1 MPLYSY
7 KVIDKT
13 GTAREGELTAD
24 NEEKL
29 LDKLRSM
36 DYTIIDIRETEGKA
50 EEDVLTQDMGFGFD
64 MGISQKDLAFF
75 TRQLSIT
82 LNAGL
87 PLTRIITTLYNQ
99 TSSRGL
105 KKVIHQVGKDI
116 QLGHS
121 LTDAMTKHGDVFDQL
136 YLSMIAVGEASGSL
150 PSNVARLADM
160 MEKDRAVRRKI
171 RSAMAYPSFIIAFSV
186 ILSYVLVAF
195 LMPGFVP
202 VFEGAGIDIAADYP
216 LTNLLVQASRIATN
230 PYIVGATIALLVILI
245 ILAEIMSRSDKGR
258 YVIDYVK
265 FNFPFVSAMIR
276 IGAVAR
282 FCRAFA
288 TLTKSGVPLLKAMN
302 LVSGASGN
310 MVVTRSVEKM
320 SHEIQEG
327 EKLSQAMKRTKIFPE
342 LVNQMVSIGEEAGT
356 MPEMFEKTGEYFEQE
371 LEGSI
376 EALTSIMEPAMMIV
390 VGIIVGVFVM
400 GILLPI
406 LGIASR
412 FGA

>member
-1 MPLYSY
+1 MS
-7 KVIDKT
+7 
-13 GTAREGELTAD
+13 
-24 NEEKL
+24 
-29 LDKLRSM
+29 
-36 DYTIIDIRETEGKA
+36 
-50 EEDVLTQDMGFGFD
+50 
-64 MGISQKDLAFF
+64 
-75 TRQLSIT
+75 
-82 LNAGL
+82 
-87 PLTRIITTLYNQ
+87 
-99 TSSRGL
+99 
-105 KKVIHQVGKDI
+105 
-116 QLGHS
+116 
-121 LTDAMTKHGDVFDQL
+121 
-136 YLSMIAVGEASGSL
+136 
-150 PSNVARLADM
+150 RLADM
-160 MEKDRAVRRKI
+160 MEKDRAIRRKI

-202 VFEGAGIDIAADYP
+202 VFEGAGIDIATDYP
-216 LTNLLVQASRIATN
+216 LTNLLVQASKIATN
-230 PYIVGATIALLVILI
+230 PYVVGATVVLLVILI
-245 ILAEIMSRSDKGR
+245 ITAKIMSKTDRGR
-258 YVIDYVK
+258 YAIDYIK

-327 EKLSQAMKRTKIFPE
+327 EKLSQAMKRSKIFPE

-356 MPEMFEKTGEYFEQE
+356 MPEMFEKTSEYFEQE

-376 EALTSIMEPAMMIV
+376 EALTSIMEPAMMII

-412 FGA
+412 FGS